1 MTDHSIQPADLT
13 QQLLLQLMNEVGAL
27 GTKLGDVAG
36 QNTLI
41 LQEQKRAADSR
52 QVVYDKL
59 NRFEV
64 AAAEVARLTPLVN
77 KLDEHHNQTVGA
89 IGFGRFLWPM
99 LVAAG
104 TSIATLLGIKFTG
117 H

>member
-1 MTDHSIQPADLT
+1 MTDSRPPANLT
-13 QQLLLQLMNEVGAL
+13 ESLLLQLMNEVGAL

-41 LQEQKRAADSR
+41 MQEQKRAADGR
-52 QVVYDKL
+52 QFIYDRL
-59 NRFEV
+59 NKFDI

-89 IGFGRFLWPM
+89 LGLGRFLWPM
-99 LVAAG
+99 VIAAG
-104 TSIATLLGIKFTG
+104 TSIATMLGIKFTG

>member
-1 MTDHSIQPADLT
+1 MTIDPADLT

-41 LQEQKRAADSR
+41 LQEQQRSAGAR
-52 QVVYDKL
+52 QVMYDKL
-59 NRFEV
+59 NKFDIT
-64 AAAEVARLTPLVN
+64 AAEVTRLTPLVN

-89 IGFGRFLWPM
+89 LGLGRFLWPM
-99 LVAAG
+99 LIAAG
-104 TSIATLLGIKFTG
+104 TSVATMLGIKFTG